1 MSGCTD
7 DRIAI
12 NLANKTESAVK
23 KDDLERA
30 SELLNLYAKIVFIRY
45 MKGETR

>member
-1 MSGCTD
+1 MSTCTD

-12 NLANKTESAVK
+12 NLANETEKAVK

-30 SELLNLYAKIVFIRY
+30 SELLDLYAKIVFIRY

>member
-12 NLANKTESAVK
+12 HLSNETEKAVRK
-23 KDDLERA
+23 GDLERA
-30 SELLNLYAKIVFIRY
+30 SELLDLYAKIVFIRY
-45 MKGETR
+45 VKGETR

>member
-1 MSGCTD
+1 MSACTD

-12 NLANKTESAVK
+12 HLAGEIESAVK

-30 SELLNLYAKIVFIRY
+30 SELLDLYAKIVFIRY